1 LANINYPDISPKQAK
16 KLLGGEI
23 GTSFDIRERMFSYW
37 GDGTVFDYSSWSEA
51 DMKQMIL
58 RDGQAAALE
67 AVLTLPIRQA
77 DWSIMPTKGD
87 KGEAEFV
94 RSVLLQP
101 AYAGG
106 MKTPMQTVI
115 GQATA
120 AQVYKKAYFLA
131 PLNSRRYSASVQKTE
146 WLFMT
151 SLPIVRR
158 LRARFGVRPLT
169 LSLTGSVSRSG
180 SSADFWLTVRVT
192 SKRRGMLTFPSIVHS
207 FISTESTENLYRVYL
222 S

>member
-1 LANINYPDISPKQAK
+1 MSKIVFPDINPKDAK
-16 KLLGGEI
+16 KLLGTEI
-23 GTSFDIRERMFSYW
+23 GTAFDMRERMFSYW
-37 GDGTVFDYSSWSEA
+37 GDGVVFDYSSWSES

-67 AVLTLPIRQA
+67 AVLTLPIRQCSWA
-77 DWSIMPTKGD
+77 IMPAKGD

-94 RSVLLQP
+94 RSVLTEP
-101 AYAGG
+101 SHSGG

-120 AQVYKKAYFLA
+120 AQIYKKAYFLR
-131 PLNSRRYSASVQKTE
+131 PPMRR
-146 WLFMT
+146 F
-151 SLPIVRR
+151 SLSGLRTAGSFTISLLTVRR
-158 LRARFGVRPLT
+158 LHARFGVRPRT

-180 SSADFWLTVRVT
+180 SSEVFLLIARVT
-192 SKRRGMLTFPSIVHS
+192 SRRRGTLTFPVIVHS
-207 FISTESTENLYRVYL
+207 FTSTVSTESRYREFL